1 MSGRTLVAVDWG
13 TSSLRAALLGPG
25 GEVLEERA
33 FPRGILTVDP
43 GGFSS
48 LFEVLFGDWM
58 QVDGRLCLIS
68 GMAGSRQGWLE
79 APYCPCPTG
88 FDELGQRLAWIEPG
102 RIAIVPGLS
111 IDKDGVP
118 DVMRGEETQ
127 VFGAL
132 QLLELADA
140 RLVLPG
146 THSKW
151 VTVAKHHVT
160 DFSTWMTGEFYALL
174 RQHSILARTLPNN
187 ANDSDPALDANAF
200 EQGVSHALR
209 GQGLLHTAFST
220 RTLSLFNRM
229 ATDALPSY
237 LSGLVIGEELKSQSL
252 QRGDAVVVMGAEALT
267 ARYEQA
273 LAQLGVSVQRV
284 GAGATWRGLRAIADT
299 LPQPKNPTRQPTDI
313 HPITAA

>member
-1 MSGRTLVAVDWG
+1 MSGRNLVAVDWG
-13 TSSLRAALLGPG
+13 TSSLRGALIDADGR
-25 GEVLEERA
+25 VLEERSFA
-33 FPRGILTVDP
+33 RGILTVAAGQFP
-43 GGFSS
+43 PVFERCFGGSK
-48 LFEVLFGDWM
+48 
-58 QVDGRLCLIS
+58 
-68 GMAGSRQGWLE
+68 QGWRE
-79 APYCPCPTG
+79 APYCACPAG
-88 FDELGQRLAWIEPG
+88 FDDIAAHLEWVEPG

-111 IDKDGVP
+111 VDKDGVP

-132 QLLELADA
+132 QLLELANA

-151 VTVAKHHVT
+151 VTVAKHRIT

-187 ANDSDPALDANAF
+187 DSDPEPDPGAF
-200 EQGVSHALR
+200 EQGVAHALR

-252 QRGDAVVVMGAEALT
+252 QRGDAVVVMGAEVLT
-267 ARYEQA
+267 ARYQQA
-273 LAQLGVSVQRV
+273 LTQLGVSVQRV

-299 LPQPKNPTRQPTDI
+299 LPRTGS
-313 HPITAA
+313 